1 MEMKLKDMYNNK
13 LRQNLNKKAV
23 HRKYGEALS
32 ILIYVVYL
40 LSMFLSV
47 CVTSVP
53 GPKVDPHPYTLQ
65 IISSTNSNTCF
76 VNDRGISNINFGDT
90 IIFQGLATW
99 IQHGTF
105 AFVFGESYHS
115 KVLVND
121 GNLTLT
127 NYHTLDQSG
136 SDKYDTVASNLVEPR
151 LIIENSPSTP
161 ASTYLRDQYFVQ
173 PKVVHGYGG
182 DKNTSDIE
190 YIVSIHPAD
199 YSDGCSKH
207 DDDGTIE

>member
-1 MEMKLKDMYNNK
+1 MQMELKDDHDNK
-13 LRQNLNKKAV
+13 LWQNLNKESV
-23 HRKYGEALS
+23 YCKYGEALYILIFVMCLLS
-32 ILIYVVYL
+32 IL
-40 LSMFLSV
+40 LSV

-76 VNDRGISNINFGDT
+76 VNDRGISNIDFGDT
-90 IIFQGLATW
+90 TVDQDLATW

-136 SDKYDTVASNLVEPR
+136 NDKYDTVASDLVVPR
-151 LIIENSPSTP
+151 LIIEIALPPRHRRTS
-161 ASTYLRDQYFVQ
+161 
-173 PKVVHGYGG
+173 GI
-182 DKNTSDIE
+182 NTS
-190 YIVSIHPAD
+190 
-199 YSDGCSKH
+199 
-207 DDDGTIE
+207 